1 MFIPVIILILV
12 FLLIAIRQVG
22 GYTFRIWQIMLAG
35 AVAVL
40 LLGQITPQAALSA
53 IDADVMLFLFGMFVI
68 GAAVQESGY
77 LSSIS
82 HRVFVR
88 AKNPDQFLFLLILVM
103 GIFSAILMN
112 DTIAV
117 IGTPLVIA
125 LACAWGIDRKGALLA
140 LCFAIT
146 IGYSSSPPHP
156 IATP

>member
-12 FLLIAIRQVG
+12 FLFIAIRQVG

-35 AVAVL
+35 AVVVL

-82 HRVFVR
+82 HRIFVR
-88 AKNPDQFLFLLILVM
+88 AKNPDQFLFL
-103 GIFSAILMN
+103 
-112 DTIAV
+112 
-117 IGTPLVIA
+117 
-125 LACAWGIDRKGALLA
+125 DRK
-140 LCFAIT
+140 
-146 IGYSSSPPHP
+146 SVV
-156 IATP
+156 